1 MDQPLIAFLIQY
13 IGLPG
18 LVFLARVIDVSL
30 GTLRIIFISRGKK
43 FLAPLLGFVETFIW
57 IVAVSQIIR
66 NIQDVWSYVGYAG
79 GFATGTIVGMWIE
92 DRLAIG
98 TLILRTILPGD
109 VSDLRER
116 LHSSGF
122 GVTCVAGRGAQSDVT
137 LVYTIIKRKDLQ
149 EVVAIIHQL
158 HPQAFISI
166 EELRAAEK
174 GVFPPESSRRRLGRY
189 RLLGK
194 KK

>member
-1 MDQPLIAFLIQY
+1 MDQTLISTLVQY

-18 LVFLARVIDVSL
+18 LVFLARVLDVSL

-43 FLAPLLGFVETFIW
+43 YLAPLLGFVETFIW

-66 NIQDVWSYVGYAG
+66 NVQGIWSYVGYAG

-98 TLILRTILPGD
+98 TLILRTILAGD
-109 VSDLRER
+109 VAPLREKLR
-116 LHSSGF
+116 SAGY
-122 GVTCVAGRGAQSDVT
+122 GVTCVAGKGTQGDVT

-149 EVVAIIHQL
+149 PVTTIIHSL

-166 EELRAAEK
+166 EELRSAEK
-174 GVFPPESSRRRLGRY
+174 GVFPNESNHRRRSLYQR
-189 RLLGK
+189 LGK
-194 KK
+194 RK

>member
-1 MDQPLIAFLIQY
+1 MDQSVLSFLIQH

-18 LVFLARVIDVSL
+18 LVFLARVLDVSL

-43 FLAPLLGFVETFIW
+43 FVAPLLGFVETFIW

-66 NIQDVWSYVGYAG
+66 NVQGIWSYVGYAG

-109 VSDLRER
+109 VSSLRER
-116 LHSSGF
+116 LHSAGF

-137 LVYTIIKRKDLQ
+137 LVYTIIKRKDLTA
-149 EVVAIIHQL
+149 VTSIIHSL

-174 GVFPPESSRRRLGRY
+174 GVFPPVSSRRKSSLY
-189 RLLGK
+189 RMLSK

>member
-1 MDQPLIAFLIQY
+1 MDQPALSFLIQY
-13 IGLPG
+13 VGLPG

-43 FLAPLLGFVETFIW
+43 FIAPLLGFVETFIW

-66 NIQDVWSYVGYAG
+66 NVQGIWSYVGYAG

-109 VSDLRER
+109 VSELRAQI
-116 LHSSGF
+116 HSAGY

-149 EVVAIIHQL
+149 AVTSIIHRL
-158 HPQAFISI
+158 HPHAFISI

-174 GVFPPESSRRRLGRY
+174 GVFPPESSRRRIGLY
-189 RLLGK
+189 RMLGK

>member
-1 MDQPLIAFLIQY
+1 MENPLISALIQY
-13 IGLPG
+13 VGVPG
-18 LVFLARVIDVSL
+18 LVFIARVLDVSL

-43 FLAPLLGFVETFIW
+43 YLAPLLGFVETFIW

-66 NIQDVWSYVGYAG
+66 NVQGIWSYVAYAA

-92 DRLAIG
+92 DKLAIG
-98 TLILRTILPGD
+98 TLILRTILPTD
-109 VSDLRER
+109 TQELIQR
-116 LHSSGF
+116 LHGSGY
-122 GVTCVAGRGAQSDVT
+122 GVTCVSGKGFQSNVT

-158 HPQAFISI
+158 HPNAFISV
-166 EELRAAEK
+166 EELRSAEK
-174 GVFPPESSRRRLGRY
+174 GVFPTEQSQRRMPFY
-189 RLLGK
+189 RMIGK

>member
-1 MDQPLIAFLIQY
+1 MDQYVISTLIQY

-43 FLAPLLGFVETFIW
+43 YLAPLLGFIETFIW
-57 IVAVSQIIR
+57 IIAVSQIIR
-66 NIQDVWSYVGYAG
+66 NVQGIWSYVGYAG
-79 GFATGTIVGMWIE
+79 GFATGTIVGMLIE
-92 DRLAIG
+92 DKLAIG

-109 VSDLRER
+109 VSALRDR
-116 LHSSGF
+116 LHSAGY
-122 GVTCVAGRGAQSDVT
+122 GVTCVQGQGYQAGVT

-149 EVVAIIHQL
+149 PVTAIIHEL
-158 HPQAFISI
+158 HPDAFISI
-166 EELRAAEK
+166 EELRSAEK
-174 GVFPPESSRRRLGRY
+174 GVFPGEENHRRWSLY

-194 KK
+194 RK

>member
-1 MDQPLIAFLIQY
+1 MDQQIINTLVQY

-18 LVFLARVIDVSL
+18 LVFLARVLDVSL

-43 FLAPLLGFVETFIW
+43 YIAPLLGFVETFIW

-66 NIQDVWSYVGYAG
+66 NVQGIWSYVGYAG

-109 VSDLRER
+109 VSALRER
-116 LHSSGF
+116 LHSAGY
-122 GVTCVAGRGAQSDVT
+122 GVTCVAGRGYQLDVT

-149 EVVAIIHQL
+149 SVTAIIHSL
-158 HPQAFISI
+158 HPDAFISV

-174 GVFPPESSRRRLGRY
+174 GVFPPEPSRRRIGLY
-189 RLLGK
+189 RLLSK